1 MKKILSLLLTL
12 LLCLSLCVPASA
24 IELRSFRDVPKSYWA
39 HDAIMDMVR
48 MGLLA
53 GTTTV
58 DADGVGSFD
67 PEGTMLRSHFVA
79 VVARYLYAKELSAI
93 SQGMHWYSKAY
104 SLLLDHGILKRSDF
118 ENGNL
123 ETAMS
128 RQEMAYVLANVAAVQ
143 KKAPTSLV
151 ETSKIPD
158 YDSIDSYYRDSV
170 VQAYSMGLITG
181 TDPQGTFNPSG
192 TLTRAQACMVIYRL
206 VNYNAAG

>member
-1 MKKILSLLLTL
+1 MKKTLSLLLTL

-24 IELRSFRDVPKSYWA
+24 VELNSFRDVPKSYWA
-39 HDAIMDMVR
+39 YDAIMEMVR
-48 MGLLA
+48 MGLLT
-53 GTTTV
+53 GTTDV
-58 DADGVGSFD
+58 DAKGVGTFD
-67 PEGTMLRSHFVA
+67 PEGTMLRSHFVT
-79 VVARYLYAKELSAI
+79 VVARYLYAQEMSKPSLGE
-93 SQGMHWYSKAY
+93 HWYSKAY
-104 SLLLDHGILKRSDF
+104 SLLLYHGILQRSDF

-123 ETAMS
+123 DTAMS